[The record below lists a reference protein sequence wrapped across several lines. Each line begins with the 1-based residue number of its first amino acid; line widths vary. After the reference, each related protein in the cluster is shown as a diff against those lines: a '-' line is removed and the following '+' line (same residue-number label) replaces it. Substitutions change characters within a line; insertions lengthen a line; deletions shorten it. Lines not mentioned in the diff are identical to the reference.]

1 MNDKKVISVRIP
13 YNHSL
18 YTLLYGTKMVKLW
31 LGDANLLEWMK
42 TTVPLGDQ
50 CKHILHLHP
59 FHDILLRRCKGT
71 VLRPICYELYFTI
84 FRFNFRLLTRWLM
97 FIEDGSPPSNSFRS
111 VLVYCERFLWF
122 FTPFYGSLLDLF
134 FKLFDEVKINVI
146 FVITYEYKDN
156 IKNNNILIT
165 TIVGRDKFPSSPKEG
180 ISVIQGRVIHITL

>member
-1 MNDKKVISVRIP
+1 
-13 YNHSL
+13 
-18 YTLLYGTKMVKLW
+18 
-31 LGDANLLEWMK
+31 
-42 TTVPLGDQ
+42 
-50 CKHILHLHP
+50 
-59 FHDILLRRCKGT
+59 
-71 VLRPICYELYFTI
+71 
-84 FRFNFRLLTRWLM
+84 M